1 MSLRIN
7 TNVDAIDVQRNLA
20 LTGTA
25 YSDSVRKLS
34 SGLRINS
41 AADDAAGLAISQKLT
56 AEVNGL
62 GQAQRNAQDGIS
74 LIQTGEGALNE
85 TQTILQRMNQ
95 LAVQASNGTNNQQDQ
110 QAVAS
115 ELVQLTQAIN
125 DIGNQ
130 TQFNGIALLNNSNS
144 VTLQVGANAGETLS
158 VAMKD
163 MRSTAIGSTA
173 AVTSVSAAIA
183 TFNTDVNVSTASY
196 STASVSTDA
205 TNLLNSVAQAITDVS
220 SQRAAFGASQNR
232 LQDTIDNLA
241 VGQENMTASNS
252 RIRDVDMAA
261 EMVNFTKLGILQQAG
276 ESILTQAN
284 QSSQNVLQLLR

>member
-7 TNVDAIDVQRNLA
+7 TNVDAIDVQRNLS
-20 LTGTA
+20 LTSTQ
-25 YSDSVRKLS
+25 YSASVRKLS

-56 AEVNGL
+56 SEINGL

-95 LAVQASNGTNNQQDQ
+95 LAVQASNGTNNAEDQ
-110 QAVAS
+110 KAVAA
-115 ELVQLTQAIN
+115 ELVQLGQAIN

-130 TQFNGIALLNNSNS
+130 TQFNGLKLLDGSTTS
-144 VTLQVGANAGETLS
+144 TTLQVGANAGETLS
-158 VAMKD
+158 VTLKD
-163 MRSTAIGSTA
+163 MRSGAIGSTA
-173 AVTSVSAAIA
+173 SVASLSAAIA
-183 TFNTDVNVSTASY
+183 TFNTDATAGNL
-196 STASVSTDA
+196 TSVAADA
-205 TNLLNSVAQAITDVS
+205 TVLLNSVAQAITDTS
-220 SQRAAFGASQNR
+220 AQRASFGASQNR

-252 RIRDVDMAA
+252 RIRDVDMAS
-261 EMVNFTKLGILQQAG
+261 EMVNFTKLGILSQAG
-276 ESILTQAN
+276 TAILQQAN
-284 QSSQNVLQLLR
+284 QSSQNVLSLLH

>member
-7 TNVDAIDVQRNLA
+7 TNVDAIDVQRNLS
-20 LTGTA
+20 LTSTQ
-25 YSDSVRKLS
+25 YSESVRKLS

-56 AEVNGL
+56 SEINGL

-95 LAVQASNGTNNQQDQ
+95 LAVQASNGTNNADDQ
-110 QAVAS
+110 KAVAA
-115 ELVQLTQAIN
+115 ELVQLGQAIN

-130 TQFNGIALLNNSNS
+130 TQFNGLKLLDGSTTS
-144 VTLQVGANAGETLS
+144 TTLQVGANAGETLS
-158 VAMKD
+158 VTLKD
-163 MRSTAIGSTA
+163 MRSGAIGSTA
-173 AVTSVSAAIA
+173 SVASLSAAIA
-183 TFNTDVNVSTASY
+183 TFNTDATAGNL
-196 STASVSTDA
+196 TSVAADA
-205 TNLLNSVAQAITDVS
+205 TVLLNSVAQAITDTS
-220 SQRAAFGASQNR
+220 AQRASFGASQNR

-252 RIRDVDMAA
+252 RIRDVDMAS
-261 EMVNFTKLGILQQAG
+261 EMVNFTKLGILSQAG
-276 ESILTQAN
+276 TAILQQAN
-284 QSSQNVLQLLR
+284 QSSQSVLSLLH

>member
-20 LTGTA
+20 MTATA
-25 YSDSVRKLS
+25 YSASVRKLS

-41 AADDAAGLAISQKLT
+41 ASDDAAGLAISQKLT
-56 AEVNGL
+56 ADINGL

-95 LAVQASNGTNNQQDQ
+95 LAVQASNGTNNQQNQ
-110 QAVAS
+110 QAIAA
-115 ELVQLTQAIN
+115 ELTQLSQAIT

-130 TQFNGIALLNNSNS
+130 TQFNGQTLLNNTST
-144 VTLQVGANAGETLS
+144 VTMQVGAHAGETLGINL
-158 VAMKD
+158 KD
-163 MRSTAIGSTA
+163 MRAAAIGSTA
-173 AVTSVSAAIA
+173 SVASLSAAIA
-183 TFNTDVNVSTASY
+183 TFNTDANVSAGSY
-196 STASVSTDA
+196 SSASVAADA
-205 TNLLNSVAQAITDVS
+205 TVLLNSVLQSISDTS

-241 VGQENMTASNS
+241 VGQENMSASNS

-261 EMVNFTKLGILQQAG
+261 EMVNFTKLGILSQAG
-276 ESILTQAN
+276 TSILSQAN
-284 QSSQNVLQLLR
+284 QSSQGVLSLLR

>member
-7 TNVDAIDVQRNLA
+7 TNVDAIDVQRNMM
-20 LTGTA
+20 LTATR

-41 AADDAAGLAISQKLT
+41 AADDAAGLSISQKLT
-56 AEVNGL
+56 SEINGL

-85 TQTILQRMNQ
+85 TQSILQRMNE
-95 LAVQASNGTNNQQDQ
+95 LAVQASNGTLNTTDEK
-110 QAVAS
+110 AIAS
-115 ELVQLTQAIN
+115 ELVQLQGAIDN
-125 DIGNQ
+125 IGSQ
-130 TQFNGIALLNNSNS
+130 TQFNGVQLLNATST
-144 VTLQVGANAGETLS
+144 VTLQVGANQGETLTVS
-158 VAMKD
+158 LTNM
-163 MRSTAIGSTA
+163 
-173 AVTSVSAAIA
+173 TSVSVGTVSGGAASLSA
-183 TFNTDVNVSTASY
+183 AVASFNADTTTASY
-196 STASVSTDA
+196 VADA
-205 TNLLNSVAQAITDVS
+205 GALLNSIQQAISDVS
-220 SQRAAFGASQNR
+220 AQRASFGASQNR

-276 ESILTQAN
+276 TSILAQAN
-284 QSSQNVLQLLR
+284 SSSQGVLQLLR

>member
-25 YSDSVRKLS
+25 YSESVRKLS

-130 TQFNGIALLNNSNS
+130 TQFNGISLLNNSNS

-173 AVTSVSAAIA
+173 SVASVSAAIA
-183 TFNTDVNVSTASY
+183 TFNTDVNVSAASY

-205 TNLLNSVAQAITDVS
+205 AALLNSVAQAITDVS

-276 ESILTQAN
+276 QSILTQAN